1 MSLSASALAG
11 RFFTTSAS
19 WEAPGSL
26 YALNKM
32 PKVFSPV
39 PRREVAFRRCYCV
52 GGVQK
57 GLALHTEDDRRWEGE
72 ELGGPMT
79 CQAPCFNLTLHSVI

>member
-1 MSLSASALAG
+1 M
-11 RFFTTSAS
+11 
-19 WEAPGSL
+19 
-26 YALNKM
+26 
-32 PKVFSPV
+32 
-39 PRREVAFRRCYCV
+39 